1 MYVKIEDSAQEE
13 EEDILSDHELTRY
26 VIRKLKKKL
35 AKTAS

>member
-26 VIRKLKKKL
+26 VSIGNRKET
-35 AKTAS
+35 AKNAS